1 MLRDAD
7 EVLGRI
13 CRVFRRRI
21 KDAGKKVFLI
31 LDKLQL
37 HHSKLVKAWVAERQD
52 H

>member
-31 LDKLQL
+31 LDKPRVHRYVDDTLAL
-37 HHSKLVKAWVAERQD
+37 FHGPR
-52 H
+52 